1 MPKTV
6 EIEIFNWTHTNTYPW
21 CLISDAGCNERNKA
35 PAKYS
40 RKCINNKTI
49 NMFPMQMAKCRMNTN
64 GRGIFPQGKHTGQSP
79 WQQQKK
85 KHRNWNYWNL
95 LKLQR
100 LLAGSRFDMQANG
113 LLTSTFHDSSVY
125 YWNQNW
131 VSGLQ
136 GAASVVTL
144 CSLGNIGAS
153 WKNNEGGGEGSKRR
167 RFV

>member
-6 EIEIFNWTHTNTYPW
+6 EIEIFNWTHTNTHPR

-40 RKCINNKTI
+40 KKMHQRQRQCTCSQCKWQNAEWIL
-49 NMFPMQMAKCRMNTN
+49 MD
-64 GRGIFPQGKHTGQSP
+64 GGIFPQGKHTGQSP
-79 WQQQKK
+79 WQQRQKK
-85 KHRNWNYWNL
+85 NRNRNYWNL

-113 LLTSTFHDSSVY
+113 LLTSAFHDSSVY
-125 YWNQNW
+125 YWNRNW
-131 VSGLQ
+131 VSGLR

-153 WKNNEGGGEGSKRR
+153 WKNNDGEGWEGGQ
-167 RFV
+167 